1 LLCPQQYWLFAELFL
16 SLLTGYSSAEH
27 FTYTQVSAR
36 NITDQHRKRRSETN
50 PAWTI
55 EDHIVAIKARIH
67 PLKTIGSELLD
78 AGVSAF
84 RALWPLADA
93 PNTTPELAAKLREA
107 EQRLREWRSSSAR
120 AGADAA
126 LKFIMTWCEKLDLEK
141 MDTLRRNSPWSTD
154 PILIQRREKMASFF
168 AGYAN
173 TKNLSEG
180 DTYSDAEDD
189 EPEEDEYETE
199 SDVEAEQGDDGD
211 TREAETE
218 ASPQAGA
225 EVTAD
230 VASTSQAT
238 SAAADVIPDAST

>member
-1 LLCPQQYWLFAELFL
+1 
-16 SLLTGYSSAEH
+16 
-27 FTYTQVSAR
+27 
-36 NITDQHRKRRSETN
+36 
-50 PAWTI
+50 
-55 EDHIVAIKARIH
+55 VAIKARIH

-141 MDTLRRNSPWSTD
+141 MDTLRRGSPWSTD
-154 PILIQRREKMASFF
+154 PILIQRREKMAAFF

-218 ASPQAGA
+218 ASPQPGA

-230 VASTSQAT
+230 VASTSQAASAPDEIPAA